1 MEAHTY
7 KDKIY
12 WDKTYK
18 LEAHLRQK
26 LSGPNRLEDQT
37 YYGTKSFR
45 TKPICCTKPI
55 VGRNLQLDQNYT
67 QCGKS
72 VLVNRKKLGS

>member
-18 LEAHLRQK
+18 FEAHLRQK
-26 LSGPNRLEDQT
+26 LSGPNQLEDQT
-37 YYGTKSFR
+37 YYGTKALGQNLSDVQNLLSDETFSW
-45 TKPICCTKPI
+45 TKITLSVANRCSSI
-55 VGRNLQLDQNYT
+55 
-67 QCGKS
+67 GKS
-72 VLVNRKKLGS
+72 

>member
-1 MEAHTY
+1 MKPIRTKPIEANTY

-12 WDKTYK
+12 WDKTF
-18 LEAHLRQK
+18 LRQK
-26 LSGPNRLEDQT
+26 LSGPNQLEDQT

-67 QCGKS
+67 Q
-72 VLVNRKKLGS
+72 